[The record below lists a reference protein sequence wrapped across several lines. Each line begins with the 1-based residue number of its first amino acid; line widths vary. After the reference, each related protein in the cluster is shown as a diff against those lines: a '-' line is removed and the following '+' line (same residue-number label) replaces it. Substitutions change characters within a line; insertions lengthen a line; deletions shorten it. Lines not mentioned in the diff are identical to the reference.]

1 MRPYFLR
8 PRAIQDIAHMS
19 HKSSTALRYVGT
31 GADFVGF
38 ASLQGVDPASLA
50 NLPETRTNTRP
61 PFARYEFCE
70 KCGLEE
76 IADFTLEM
84 WGSEQE
90 DIYLELLEKA
100 FIAISK
106 NPNLGRVYDEVY
118 SGLRRYLAGRH
129 IILYQ
134 VTDDA
139 VEIVRV
145 LHHSMDFESHL

>member
-8 PRAIQDIAHMS
+8 PRAIQD
-19 HKSSTALRYVGT
+19 
-31 GADFVGF
+31 
-38 ASLQGVDPASLA
+38 
-50 NLPETRTNTRP
+50 
-61 PFARYEFCE
+61 
-70 KCGLEE
+70 LEE

>member
-1 MRPYFLR
+1 MIRPYLIR
-8 PRAIQDIAHMS
+8 PRAIQD
-19 HKSSTALRYVGT
+19 
-31 GADFVGF
+31 
-38 ASLQGVDPASLA
+38 
-50 NLPETRTNTRP
+50 
-61 PFARYEFCE
+61 
-70 KCGLEE
+70 LEE

-84 WGSEQE
+84 WGPEQE
-90 DIYLELLEKA
+90 DIYLELLENA

-134 VTDDA
+134 VSYDA

-145 LHHSMDFESHL
+145 LHHSMDIERHL

>member
-8 PRAIQDIAHMS
+8 PRAIQD
-19 HKSSTALRYVGT
+19 L
-31 GADFVGF
+31 
-38 ASLQGVDPASLA
+38 
-50 NLPETRTNTRP
+50 N
-61 PFARYEFCE
+61 
-70 KCGLEE
+70 E
-76 IADFTLEM
+76 IADFTLDT

-106 NPNLGRVYDEVY
+106 NPTLGRFYDEVY
-118 SGLRRYLAGRH
+118 SGLRRHLAGRH
-129 IILYQ
+129 IILYR
-134 VTDDA
+134 VSDNA